1 MKLSV
6 IMPAHNEEETIDEV
20 IAQVLAVELD
30 DGELE
35 LIVVD
40 DASTDSTPQK
50 LAAYDDNPRVTVLRH
65 ERNRGKGGAI
75 RTGLAKATGD
85 VTVIQDA
92 DLEYDPSELPGLVTP
107 LVAGRAD
114 FVYGS
119 RFRGT
124 VENMRFENRL
134 ANKILSLAATLLF
147 FRRVTDE
154 ATCYKVFRTSDLRS
168 FDLECERFEFC
179 PEVTAKAL
187 RRHMRLLEIPIT
199 YKART
204 VEAGKKIRAFDGL
217 EAVWTLLRYRFSG

>member
-1 MKLSV
+1 LKLSV
-6 IMPAHNEEETIDEV
+6 IMPVHNEEQTIDEV

-30 DGELE
+30 GGELE

-40 DASTDSTPQK
+40 DASTDSTPRK
-50 LAAYDDNPRVTVLRH
+50 LDAHEDDARIVVLRH

-75 RTGLAKATGD
+75 RTGLERATGE

-92 DLEYDPSELPGLVTP
+92 DLEYDPSELPKLVAP

-114 FVYGS
+114 VVYGS
-119 RFRGT
+119 RFKGT
-124 VENMRFENRL
+124 VENMRFANRL
-134 ANKILSLAATLLF
+134 ANRILSLAATVLF

-154 ATCYKVFRTSDLRS
+154 ATCYKVFWTSDLRS
-168 FDLECERFEFC
+168 FDLQCERFEFC

-187 RRHMRLLEIPIT
+187 RRHIRLLEIPIT

-217 EAVWTLLRYRFSG
+217 EAIWTLLRYRFRG